1 MALHRFRGRTLSLIL
16 RSQPSSS
23 ASHDSPVVSLNRL
36 LCSAAT
42 AASSAP
48 SPRSFAVEDYLVSR
62 CGLTPAQALKATKK
76 IPHLSSRSNPDAVLA
91 FLGGTLW
98 GHRRRYRRR
107 RRHGPEVPLRRRGA
121 DHDLY
126 NLGLSRDEVARL
138 IPFAPCF
145 FHSTFLGRNLEF
157 WLNEL
162 GSFDKLL
169 RAVRMNS
176 ALLNIDPDKATEPNM
191 ALLRQCGLNASD
203 LLASN
208 IYAPRLF
215 TMNPERLREAVERV
229 EELGVQRG
237 ARMFPRALVLI
248 SLRSKEAYARRVRF
262 LQKFGFS
269 HDEVREILRK
279 APFVLSLSDQK
290 IQGNV
295 VFLMKDVG
303 LDVPYIARRPVLL
316 LYSVERRLLPRHWL
330 LKSLKEKGL
339 LIFEFDFY
347 GIASKGEKLFLEK
360 FVLPYKDLVPG
371 LAEDYASK
379 CSGRAV
385 DIRKSMRLLQKF
397 GFSQDD
403 VREVVRKAPFVLSLS
418 DQKIQGNMD
427 FLMKDVGLEP
437 PYIGRRPALIMYS
450 YYVEAS
456 MAERDFLKKFVLPY
470 KDTVPVLADGCASN
484 VQLAKQCACLK

>member
-1 MALHRFRGRTLSLIL
+1 MALHRFRVRTLSLIL

-23 ASHDSPVVSLNRL
+23 ASHDPPVVSLNRL
-36 LCSAAT
+36 LSSTAT
-42 AASSAP
+42 TAPSAP
-48 SPRSFAVEDYLVSR
+48 PPRSFAVEDYLVSR
-62 CGLTPAQALKATKK
+62 CGLTPAQALKAAKK

-91 FLGGTLW
+91 FLGGTL
-98 GHRRRYRRR
+98 G
-107 RRHGPEVPLRRRGA
+107 VPAA
-121 DHDLY
+121 DIAAAVVTDPRFLSADVERTMVPRISDLY

-138 IPFAPCF
+138 VPFGPCF

-385 DIRKSMRLLQKF
+385 DIVS
-397 GFSQDD
+397 
-403 VREVVRKAPFVLSLS
+403 
-418 DQKIQGNMD
+418 
-427 FLMKDVGLEP
+427 
-437 PYIGRRPALIMYS
+437 
-450 YYVEAS
+450 
-456 MAERDFLKKFVLPY
+456 
-470 KDTVPVLADGCASN
+470 
-484 VQLAKQCACLK
+484 